1 MDTTEGFKH
10 QDWNEVI
17 LKKPIPIKQNK
28 GERKINNNNNNEEEI
43 QAPPKSVQEIRIAI
57 QQARIAK
64 NFSQKQLAS
73 LMNISIQH
81 IGQFENGKMA
91 PSNAM
96 IAKLERL
103 LNVKLPRN
111 KK

>member
-1 MDTTEGFKH
+1 MDTTQGFKH

-17 LKKPIPIKQNK
+17 FKKPIPIKQNK
-28 GERKINNNNNNEEEI
+28 GEGKNNRNNEDEI

-64 NFSQKQLAS
+64 KMSQKQLAS

>member
-1 MDTTEGFKH
+1 
-10 QDWNEVI
+10 
-17 LKKPIPIKQNK
+17 
-28 GERKINNNNNNEEEI
+28 
-43 QAPPKSVQEIRIAI
+43 
-57 QQARIAK
+57 
-64 NFSQKQLAS
+64 
-73 LMNISIQH
+73 MNISIQH

>member
-17 LKKPIPIKQNK
+17 LKKPIPIKQNR
-28 GERKINNNNNNEEEI
+28 GEGKSNSNNEDEI

-64 NFSQKQLAS
+64 KMSQKQLAS

-81 IGQFENGKMA
+81 IGQFENGKIA